1 MSDTSPAA
9 PASLTQEEAA
19 TRAATITVDRYDIA
33 LDMTGLLEGETLS
46 SVSTITFSAR
56 PGSSTFVDCVADVS
70 AATLNGAEL
79 DLATISAGRIPLTD
93 LAETNTLV
101 VSASQSDTASSEG
114 VLRTVDPSDGNV
126 YVWTSFEPDDAR
138 RLWAC
143 FDQPDLKAVHAFT
156 VAAPE
161 EWTVLSNSAP
171 ASVSDAEAGAR
182 TWVFEDTPPLST
194 YVVVVNAGPFVEVR
208 AERGGYDLGLYARRS
223 LESQLERDREEILD
237 ITEHGLAWYG
247 SKFAMP
253 FPQRRYDQI
262 FVPDMGG
269 AMENWGAVT
278 HSDTFIYRTPPTQ
291 EDRTERANV
300 ILHEMAHMWFGDLVT
315 MRWWDDLWLNE
326 AFASW
331 AAVWASAAVPGYED
345 VWASIALTEKK
356 MAYDT
361 DLTPATHPIR
371 GVVPSVDVAMA
382 NFDAITYMKGQAVL
396 QQLHAYIG
404 EEAYLAGLQAYFAE
418 HAYGNTVLDDLMSA
432 FGAAAGKD
440 LTAWTT
446 AWLDH
451 AGTDVISLAD
461 GKVSVS
467 SADGT
472 VRPHRLDIASYDAE
486 GGLLA
491 TTPVTVEDGPVE
503 VDLPDAAAHLL
514 NATDVTFAATR
525 SDEASEAWL
534 GQNAGRLPD
543 AVARAVA
550 VSSAWAAMFRGE
562 IAGPDVVSRV
572 ASVLEHERNPQV
584 TGEFLS
590 MAAAAAE
597 LWTPPARVAEQR
609 TLVAD
614 AAAALATDPANRDTA
629 LRVLAAHATT
639 PEQLALAE
647 EGAAEDVQV
656 AWRLLGRRA
665 ETGDYDA
672 EAVAALEARDPDP
685 ESWVSALGVRTA
697 RPLAE
702 AKEEAWQV
710 TMVERRLPRTDSG
723 YALSSAFWRP
733 GQEDVLAPY
742 AQRYLDAATAI
753 RGGGLLAY
761 GLQLRLY
768 PVTAGEEVAAAA
780 RAACEGDALVPF
792 VRQTI
797 IRLADV
803 HCRQVAARSR

>member
-1 MSDTSPAA
+1 MSEISPAA
-9 PASLTQEEAA
+9 PSSLTQEEAA
-19 TRAATITVDRYDIA
+19 ARAASITVERYDIS
-33 LDMTGLLEGETLS
+33 LDMTGLLDGETLS
-46 SVSTITFSAR
+46 SVSTITFSAT
-56 PGSSTFVDCVADVS
+56 PGSSTFVDCVAEVS
-70 AATLNGAEL
+70 AATLNGTDL
-79 DLATISAGRIPLTD
+79 DLTTISGGRIPLED

-101 VSASQSDTASSEG
+101 VSASQSNTASSEG
-114 VLRTVDPSDGNV
+114 ALRTVDPSDGNV

-156 VAAPE
+156 VTAPE
-161 EWTVLSNSAP
+161 QWTVLSNSAP
-171 ASVSDAEAGAR
+171 SDVSEATAGAR

-208 AERGGYDLGLYARRS
+208 AERGGYDLGLYARQS
-223 LESQLERDREEILD
+223 LASQLERDREEILD
-237 ITEHGLAWYG
+237 VTEHGLAWFG

-253 FPQRRYDQI
+253 FPQTRYDQI

-278 HSDTFIYRTPPTQ
+278 HSDVFLFRTTPTHA
-291 EDRTERANV
+291 DRTERTNV

-331 AAVWASAAVPGYED
+331 AAVWASAALPDYTD
-345 VWASIALTEKK
+345 VWAAIALTEKK

-361 DLTPATHPIR
+361 DLTAATHPIR

-418 HAYGNTVLDDLMSA
+418 HAYGNTVLDDLMGA

-440 LTAWTT
+440 LSAWTT

-451 AGTDVISLAD
+451 AGTDVITLAD
-461 GKVSVS
+461 GKVSVT

-472 VRPHRLDIASYDAE
+472 VRPHRLDIASYDDSGA
-486 GGLLA
+486 LLA
-491 TTPVTVEDGPVE
+491 TTPVTVEGEPVA
-503 VDLPDAAAHLL
+503 VSLPDGAAHLV
-514 NATDVTFAATR
+514 NATDVTFAAVR

-534 GQNAGRLPD
+534 GRNAGILPD

-550 VSSAWAAMFRGE
+550 VNSAWSAMFRGE
-562 IAGPDVVSRV
+562 IGGPEVVSRV
-572 ASVLEHERNPQV
+572 VSVLERERNPQV
-584 TGEFLS
+584 TGEFLG
-590 MAAAAAE
+590 MAVTAAE
-597 LWTPPARVAEQR
+597 LWTAPERVAEQR
-609 TLVAD
+609 ALVAG
-614 AAAALATDPANRDTA
+614 AAATLAEDPANRDTA
-629 LRVLAAHATT
+629 LRVVASHAST
-639 PEQLALAE
+639 PEQVALAE
-647 EGAAEDVQV
+647 AGAAEDVQV

-665 ETGDYDA
+665 ELGDYDA
-672 EAVAALEARDPDP
+672 EAVTALQARDPDP
-685 ESWVSALGVRTA
+685 ESWVSALAVRTA
-697 RPLAE
+697 QPLAE

-710 TMVERRLPRTDSG
+710 TMVERRLPRTDSAYG
-723 YALSSAFWRP
+723 LSSAFWRP
-733 GQEDVLAPY
+733 GQDEILAPY
-742 AQRYLDAATAI
+742 AQRYLEAVAAI
-753 RGGGLLAY
+753 RGGGLLSY
-761 GLQLRLY
+761 GLQLRFY
-768 PVTAGEEVAAAA
+768 PTRAGEDVAEAA
-780 RAACEGDALVPF
+780 RAACEGETLVPF
-792 VRQTI
+792 VRQTV

-803 HCRQVAARSR
+803 HSRQVAARAL

>member
-1 MSDTSPAA
+1 MSDNSPAA

-19 TRAATITVDRYDIA
+19 ARAAAVTVERYDIT
-33 LDMTGLLEGETLS
+33 LDLTGLLEGETLA
-46 SVSTITFSAR
+46 SVSTITFTAS
-56 PGSSTFVDCVADVS
+56 PGSSTFVDCVAEVS
-70 AATLNGAEL
+70 TATLNGTEI
-79 DLATISAGRIPLTD
+79 DLATISAGRIPLEG

-101 VSASQSDTASSEG
+101 VSASQSNTASSEG

-156 VAAPE
+156 VTAPE
-161 EWTVLSNSAP
+161 QWTVLSNSAP
-171 ASVSDAEAGAR
+171 ADVSDPAAGAR

-208 AERGGYDLGLYARRS
+208 AERGGYDLGLYARQS
-223 LESQLERDREEILD
+223 LASQLERDREEILD
-237 ITEHGLAWYG
+237 ITEHGLAWFG
-247 SKFAMP
+247 AKFAMP

-278 HSDTFIYRTPPTQ
+278 HSDVFLFRTPPAQ
-291 EDRTERANV
+291 ADRTERTNV

-331 AAVWASAAVPGYED
+331 AAVWASAALPGYAD

-356 MAYDT
+356 TAYDT

-371 GVVPSVDVAMA
+371 GVVPSVEVAMA

-396 QQLHAYIG
+396 QQLYAYIG

-440 LTAWTT
+440 LSAWTT

-451 AGTDVISLAD
+451 AGTDVITLSD
-461 GKVSVS
+461 GKVSVT

-472 VRPHRLDIASYDAE
+472 VRPHRLDIASYDDSGA
-486 GGLLA
+486 LLA
-491 TTPVTVEDGPVE
+491 TTPVTVEGEPVA
-503 VDLPDAAAHLL
+503 VTLPEAAAHLV
-514 NATDVTFAATR
+514 NATDVTFAAVR
-525 SDEASEAWL
+525 SDEASEVWL
-534 GQNAGRLPD
+534 GRNAGVLPD

-550 VSSAWAAMFRGE
+550 VNSAWSALFRGE
-562 IAGPDVVSRV
+562 IGGPEVVSRV
-572 ASVLEHERNPQV
+572 VSVLERERNPQV
-584 TGEFLS
+584 TGEFLR
-590 MAAAAAE
+590 MAVTAAE
-597 LWTPPARVAEQR
+597 LWTAPDRVAEQR
-609 TLVAD
+609 ALVAG
-614 AAAALATDPANRDTA
+614 AAAAVAEDPANRDTA
-629 LRVLAAHATT
+629 LRVVASHAST
-639 PEQLALAE
+639 PEQVALAE
-647 EGAAEDVQV
+647 AGAAEDIQV

-665 ETGDYDA
+665 ELGDYDA

-685 ESWVSALGVRTA
+685 ESWVSALAVRTA
-697 RPLAE
+697 QPLTE

-710 TMVERRLPRTDSG
+710 TMVERRLPRTDSA
-723 YALSSAFWRP
+723 YTLSSAFWRP
-733 GQEDVLAPY
+733 GQDEVLAPY
-742 AQRYLDAATAI
+742 AQRYLDAVAAI
-753 RGGGLLAY
+753 RGGGLLAF
-761 GLQLRLY
+761 GLQLRFY
-768 PVTAGEEVAAAA
+768 PAQAGEDVAAAA
-780 RAACEGDALVPF
+780 RTACEGDTLVPF
-792 VRQTI
+792 VRQTV

-803 HCRQVAARSR
+803 HSRQVAARAL

>member
-1 MSDTSPAA
+1 MSATSPAA

-19 TRAATITVDRYDIA
+19 ARAATVTVERYDIS

-46 SVSTITFSAR
+46 SVSTITFSAT
-56 PGSSTFVDCVADVS
+56 PGSSTFVDCVAEVS
-70 AATLNGAEL
+70 AATLNGTEL
-79 DLATISAGRIPLTD
+79 DLATISAGRIPLED

-101 VSASQSDTASSEG
+101 VTASQSDTASSEG

-143 FDQPDLKAVHAFT
+143 FDQPDLKAVHGFT
-156 VAAPE
+156 VSAPE
-161 EWTVLSNSAP
+161 QWTVLSNSAP
-171 ASVSDAEAGAR
+171 ASVSDPAAGAR

-208 AERGGYDLGLYARRS
+208 EDRGGYDLGLYARQS
-223 LESQLERDREEILD
+223 LRSQLERDREEILHV
-237 ITEHGLAWYG
+237 TEHGLAWFG
-247 SKFAMP
+247 TKFGMP

-278 HSDTFIYRTPPTQ
+278 HSDVFLFRTAPTHA
-291 EDRTERANV
+291 DRTERTNV
-300 ILHEMAHMWFGDLVT
+300 VLHEMAHMWFGDLVT

-331 AAVWASAAVPGYED
+331 AAVWASAALPDHAD

-356 MAYDT
+356 AGYDI
-361 DLTPATHPIR
+361 DATPATHPIR

-404 EEAYLAGLQAYFAE
+404 EEAYLAGLQSYFAE
-418 HAYGNTVLDDLMSA
+418 HAYGNTVLDDLMGA

-440 LTAWTT
+440 LSAWTT

-451 AGTDVISLAD
+451 AGTDVITLAD
-461 GKVSVS
+461 GKVSVTS
-467 SADGT
+467 PDGT
-472 VRPHRLDIASYDAE
+472 VRPHRLDIASYDDSGA
-486 GGLLA
+486 LLA
-491 TTPVTVEDGPVE
+491 TTAVTVAGEPVA
-503 VDLPDAAAHLL
+503 VSLPDAAAHLV
-514 NATDVTFAATR
+514 NATDVTFAAVR

-550 VSSAWAAMFRGE
+550 VNSAWTALFRGE
-562 IAGPDVVSRV
+562 IAGPEVVSRV
-572 ASVLEHERNPQV
+572 LSVLETERNPQV

-590 MAAAAAE
+590 MAVTAAE
-597 LWTPPARVAEQR
+597 LWTAPERVAEQR
-609 TLVAD
+609 ALV
-614 AAAALATDPANRDTA
+614 AAAAAVLAEDPANRDTA
-629 LRVLAAHATT
+629 LRVLASHAST

-647 EGAAEDVQV
+647 RGAAEDVQV

-697 RPLAE
+697 QPLAE

-710 TMVERRLPRTDSG
+710 SMIERRLPRTDGG

-733 GQEDVLAPY
+733 GQEEILAPY
-742 AQRYLDAATAI
+742 AQRYLDAVADI

-761 GLQLRLY
+761 GLQLRFY
-768 PVTAGEEVAAAA
+768 PVQAGEDVAADA
-780 RAACEGDALVPF
+780 RAACEGDTLVPF
-792 VRQTI
+792 VRQTV
-797 IRLADV
+797 IRMADV
-803 HCRQVAARSR
+803 HSRQVAARAL

>member
-1 MSDTSPAA
+1 MSDTAPAA
-9 PASLTQEEAA
+9 PASLTQEEAV
-19 TRAATITVDRYDIA
+19 TRAATVTVERYDIA

-46 SVSTITFSAR
+46 SVSTITFSAT
-56 PGSSTFVDCVADVS
+56 PGASTFVDCVAEVS
-70 AATLNGAEL
+70 AATLNGTPL
-79 DLATISAGRIPLTD
+79 DLATISAGRIPLHD

-101 VSASQSDTASSEG
+101 VTASQSDTASSEG

-156 VAAPE
+156 VSAPE

-171 ASVSDAEAGAR
+171 ATVSDPAGGAR

-208 AERGGYDLGLYARRS
+208 AERGGYDLGLYARQS
-223 LESQLERDREEILD
+223 LRSQLERDREEILD
-237 ITEHGLAWYG
+237 VTEHGLAWFG

-278 HSDTFIYRTPPTQ
+278 HSDMFLYRTTPTHA
-291 EDRTERANV
+291 DRTERTNV
-300 ILHEMAHMWFGDLVT
+300 VLHEMAHMWFGDLVT

-331 AAVWASAAVPGYED
+331 AAVWASAALPDYAD

-356 MAYDT
+356 AGYDT
-361 DLTPATHPIR
+361 DATPATHPIR

-418 HAYGNTVLDDLMSA
+418 HAYGNTVLDDLMGA

-440 LTAWTT
+440 ISGWTT

-451 AGTDVISLAD
+451 AGTDVITLAD
-461 GKVSVS
+461 GKVSVT

-472 VRPHRLDIASYDAE
+472 VRPHRLDIASYDDSGA
-486 GGLLA
+486 LLA
-491 TTPVTVEDGPVE
+491 TTPVTVEGEPVA
-503 VDLPDAAAHLL
+503 VSLPEAAAHLV
-514 NATDVTFAATR
+514 NATDVTFAAVR

-534 GQNAGRLPD
+534 GQHAGLLPD

-550 VSSAWAAMFRGE
+550 VNSAWSALFRGE
-562 IAGPDVVSRV
+562 IGGPEVVSRV
-572 ASVLEHERNPQV
+572 LSVLEREKNPQV
-584 TGEFLS
+584 TGEFLG
-590 MAAAAAE
+590 MAVAAAE
-597 LWTPPARVAEQR
+597 LWTAPGRVAEQR
-609 TLVAD
+609 ALVAG
-614 AAAALATDPANRDTA
+614 AAAALAEDPANRDTA
-629 LRVLAAHATT
+629 MRVLASHATT

-647 EGAAEDVQV
+647 TGAAEDVQV

-665 ETGDYDA
+665 ELGDYDA
-672 EAVAALEARDPDP
+672 EAVTALEARDPDP
-685 ESWVSALGVRTA
+685 ESWVSALAVRTA
-697 RPLAE
+697 QPLAE

-710 TMVERRLPRTDSG
+710 TMIERRLPRTDSAYG
-723 YALSSAFWRP
+723 LSSAFWRP
-733 GQEDVLAPY
+733 GQDEILAPY
-742 AQRYLDAATAI
+742 AQRYLDAVREI

-761 GLQLRLY
+761 GLQLRFY
-768 PVTAGEEVAAAA
+768 PAQAGEEVAAAA

-803 HCRQVAARSR
+803 HSRQVAARAL

>member
-1 MSDTSPAA
+1 MSEISPAA

-19 TRAATITVDRYDIA
+19 ARAASITVERYDIS

-46 SVSTITFSAR
+46 SVSTITFSAT
-56 PGSSTFVDCVADVS
+56 PGSSTFVDCVAEVS
-70 AATLNGAEL
+70 AATLNGTDL
-79 DLATISAGRIPLTD
+79 DLTTISGGRIPLED

-101 VSASQSDTASSEG
+101 VSASQSNTASSEG

-156 VAAPE
+156 VTAPE
-161 EWTVLSNSAP
+161 QWTVLSNSAP
-171 ASVSDAEAGAR
+171 SDVSDATDGAR

-194 YVVVVNAGPFVEVR
+194 YVVVVNAGPLVEVR
-208 AERGGYDLGLYARRS
+208 AERGGYDLGLYARQS
-223 LESQLERDREEILD
+223 LASQLERDREEILD
-237 ITEHGLAWYG
+237 VTEHGLAWFG

-253 FPQRRYDQI
+253 FPQTRYDQI

-278 HSDTFIYRTPPTQ
+278 HSDVFLFRTTPTHA
-291 EDRTERANV
+291 DRTERTNV

-331 AAVWASAAVPGYED
+331 AAVWASAALPDYTD
-345 VWASIALTEKK
+345 VWAAIALTEKK

-361 DLTPATHPIR
+361 DLTAATHPIR

-418 HAYGNTVLDDLMSA
+418 HAYGNTVLDDLMGA

-440 LTAWTT
+440 LSAWTT

-451 AGTDVISLAD
+451 AGTDVITLAD
-461 GKVSVS
+461 GKVSVT

-472 VRPHRLDIASYDAE
+472 VRPHRLDIASYDDSGA
-486 GGLLA
+486 LLA
-491 TTPVTVEDGPVE
+491 TTPVTVEGEPVA
-503 VDLPDAAAHLL
+503 VSLPGAAAHLV
-514 NATDVTFAATR
+514 NATDVTFAAVR

-534 GQNAGRLPD
+534 GRNAGILPD

-550 VSSAWAAMFRGE
+550 VNSAWSALFRGE
-562 IAGPDVVSRV
+562 IGGPEVVSRV
-572 ASVLEHERNPQV
+572 VSVLERERNPQV
-584 TGEFLS
+584 TGEFLG
-590 MAAAAAE
+590 MAVTAAE
-597 LWTPPARVAEQR
+597 LWTAPERVAEQR
-609 TLVAD
+609 ALVAG
-614 AAAALATDPANRDTA
+614 AAPTLAEDPANRDTA
-629 LRVLAAHATT
+629 LRVVASHAST
-639 PEQLALAE
+639 PEQVALAE
-647 EGAAEDVQV
+647 AGAAEDVQV

-665 ETGDYDA
+665 ELGDYDA
-672 EAVAALEARDPDP
+672 EAVAALQARDPDP
-685 ESWVSALGVRTA
+685 ESWVSALAVRTA
-697 RPLAE
+697 QPIAE

-710 TMVERRLPRTDSG
+710 TMVERRLPRTDSAYG
-723 YALSSAFWRP
+723 LSSAFWRP
-733 GQEDVLAPY
+733 GQDEILAPY
-742 AQRYLDAATAI
+742 AQRYLEAVADI
-753 RGGGLLAY
+753 RGGGLLSY
-761 GLQLRLY
+761 GLQLRFY
-768 PVTAGEEVAAAA
+768 PTQAGEDVAEAA
-780 RAACEGDALVPF
+780 RAACEGETLVPF
-792 VRQTI
+792 VRQTV

-803 HCRQVAARSR
+803 HSRQVAARAL

>member
-1 MSDTSPAA
+1 MSAISPAA

-19 TRAATITVDRYDIA
+19 ARAASITVERYDIS

-46 SVSTITFSAR
+46 SVSTITFSAT
-56 PGSSTFVDCVADVS
+56 PGSSTFVDCVAEVS
-70 AATLNGAEL
+70 AATLNGTDL
-79 DLATISAGRIPLTD
+79 DLATVSAGRIPLED

-101 VSASQSDTASSEG
+101 VSASQSNTASSEG

-156 VAAPE
+156 VTAPE
-161 EWTVLSNSAP
+161 QWTVLSNSAP
-171 ASVSDAEAGAR
+171 RDVSDASAAAR

-208 AERGGYDLGLYARRS
+208 AERGGYDLGLYARQS
-223 LESQLERDREEILD
+223 LASQLERDREEILD
-237 ITEHGLAWYG
+237 VTEHGLAWFG
-247 SKFAMP
+247 TKFAMP
-253 FPQRRYDQI
+253 FPQTRYDQI

-278 HSDTFIYRTPPTQ
+278 HSDIFLFRTTPTHA
-291 EDRTERANV
+291 DRTERTNV

-331 AAVWASAAVPGYED
+331 AAVWASAALPDYTD
-345 VWASIALTEKK
+345 VWAAIALTEKK

-361 DLTPATHPIR
+361 DLTAATHPIR

-418 HAYGNTVLDDLMSA
+418 HAYGNTVLDDLMGA

-440 LTAWTT
+440 LSAWTT

-451 AGTDVISLAD
+451 AGTDVITLAD
-461 GKVSVS
+461 GKVSVA

-472 VRPHRLDIASYDAE
+472 VRPHRLDIASYDDA
-486 GGLLA
+486 GDLLA
-491 TTPVTVEDGPVE
+491 TTPVTVESEPVA
-503 VDLPDAAAHLL
+503 VSLPDAAAHLV
-514 NATDVTFAATR
+514 NATDVTFAAVR

-534 GQNAGRLPD
+534 GRNAGILPD

-550 VSSAWAAMFRGE
+550 VNSAWSALFRGE
-562 IAGPDVVSRV
+562 IGGPEVVSRV
-572 ASVLEHERNPQV
+572 VSVLERERNPQV
-584 TGEFLS
+584 TGEFLG
-590 MAAAAAE
+590 MAVTAAE
-597 LWTPPARVAEQR
+597 LWTAPERVAEQR
-609 TLVAD
+609 ALVAG
-614 AAAALATDPANRDTA
+614 AAATLAEDPANRDTA
-629 LRVLAAHATT
+629 LRVVASHAST
-639 PEQLALAE
+639 PEQVALAE
-647 EGAAEDVQV
+647 AGAAEDVQV

-665 ETGDYDA
+665 ELGDYDA

-685 ESWVSALGVRTA
+685 ESWVSALAVRTA
-697 RPLAE
+697 QPLAE

-710 TMVERRLPRTDSG
+710 TMVERRLPRTDSA
-723 YALSSAFWRP
+723 YTLSSAFWRP
-733 GQEDVLAPY
+733 GQDEVLAPY
-742 AQRYLDAATAI
+742 APRYLEAVAAI
-753 RGGGLLAY
+753 RGGGLLSY
-761 GLQLRLY
+761 GLQLRFY
-768 PVTAGEEVAAAA
+768 PAQAGEDVAEAA
-780 RAACEGDALVPF
+780 RAACEGDTLVPF
-792 VRQTI
+792 VRQTV

-803 HCRQVAARSR
+803 HSRQVTARAL